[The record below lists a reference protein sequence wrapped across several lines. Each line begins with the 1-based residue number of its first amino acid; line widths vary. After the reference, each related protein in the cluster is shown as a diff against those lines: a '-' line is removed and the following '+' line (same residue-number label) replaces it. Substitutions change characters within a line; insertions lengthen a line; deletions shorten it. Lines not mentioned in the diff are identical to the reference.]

1 MELFLLYGASVVV
14 SFLVL
19 CDAWRREFD
28 LEIGE
33 AIIFACVS
41 ALPCLGLIVYFFFWV
56 SGLKGFIVWR
66 KK

>member
-14 SFLVL
+14 SFLML
-19 CDAWRREFD
+19 CDSWRREFD

-33 AIIFACVS
+33 AILFLFFAI
-41 ALPCLGLIVYFFFWV
+41 LPFVNITAAFMAWV
-56 SGLKGFIVWR
+56 SGTKGFIVWR